1 MPIYGKTGANGA
13 VLVRTNQVILIGV
26 YGDKQ

>member
-1 MPIYGKTGANGA
+1 MYGKTGANGA